1 MPLADPGE
9 EDAEVVV
16 DLGDRPD
23 GAPGVPPAGLLL
35 DRDRGAEPVKPVDL
49 GLGHLAEEL
58 AGVAREALD
67 VAPLPLGIECVEG
80 QRALPRARD
89 AGKTDQRAARE
100 FERDVAEVVLAGAS
114 DHDVRRG
121 HPWGILGELRILEP
135 EPIRAKTV
143 ILYTCQWT
151 LSIPTFPVQATGCG
165 RAADGATEASLPVGV
180 DLDVALGGLA
190 SGGALGMGTGLG
202 LGVHGLAPTACD
214 WWSRCPQNQPWTPSE
229 PSLVPFSRFP
239 GVLPGNACSTNNLA
253 LAIPCHRVLH
263 RDGTLSGGYH
273 WGDARQRVLLDR
285 EAAAVSEGCPTLG
298 AQGK

>member
-1 MPLADPGE
+1 
-9 EDAEVVV
+9 
-16 DLGDRPD
+16 
-23 GAPGVPPAGLLL
+23 
-35 DRDRGAEPVKPVDL
+35 
-49 GLGHLAEEL
+49 
-58 AGVAREALD
+58 
-67 VAPLPLGIECVEG
+67 
-80 QRALPRARD
+80 
-89 AGKTDQRAARE
+89 
-100 FERDVAEVVLAGAS
+100 
-114 DHDVRRG
+114 
-121 HPWGILGELRILEP
+121 
-135 EPIRAKTV
+135 
-143 ILYTCQWT
+143 
-151 LSIPTFPVQATGCG
+151 
-165 RAADGATEASLPVGV
+165 LPVGV